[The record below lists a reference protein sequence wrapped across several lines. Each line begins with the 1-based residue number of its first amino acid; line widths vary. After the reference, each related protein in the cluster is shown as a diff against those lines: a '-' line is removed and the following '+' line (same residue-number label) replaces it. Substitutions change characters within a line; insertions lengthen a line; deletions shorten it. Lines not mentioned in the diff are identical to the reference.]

1 MTMMEIGKKL
11 IIEKLVTETDTA
23 AYYGSGLLHV
33 FATPAMIALMEQSAH
48 LLAKFSL
55 PETQDTVGIE
65 VNVKHTRATPMGTKV
80 YAEAELILIEG
91 KKLTFSVVAFD
102 EQGEI
107 GKGTHMR
114 YIINPAKYMHNIS

>member
-1 MTMMEIGKKL
+1 MMEIGKKL

-23 AYYGSGLLHV
+23 EYFGSGLLQV

-55 PETQDTVGIE
+55 PENQETVGIE
-65 VNVKHTRATPMGTKV
+65 VNVKHTRATPIGVKV
-80 YAEAELILIEG
+80 YAEAELIAVEG
-91 KKLTFSVVAFD
+91 KKLTFAVIAFD

-107 GKGTHMR
+107 GRGIHMR
-114 YIINPAKYMHNIS
+114 YIINPAKFMHDIY